1 MYKYDFIKYLT
12 VYMEGYERTGKESVL
27 QRVTATGFFASLNI
41 KGKKTNIILTAGHF
55 AEKLNRVT
63 FWLRYIDEDRVV
75 TVPLSSKVE
84 WNYCED
90 ADIAYCEL
98 EVIEKK
104 FKKITGKGI
113 YATVV
118 TEDRILKQD
127 ELENI
132 NLLDEVITAGYPNS
146 EASTHHKYPIFKKGY
161 IASLPKDCVED
172 KEGFICNRRMLRLP
186 CFPQYYTSEISR
198 NTCKR
203 CSGKFFGKFLREY
216 VCAGVYGV
224 GVCER
229 ILNRERAL
237 RKSATLEKS

>member
-1 MYKYDFIKYLT
+1 MNNYDYLKHLT

-27 QRVTATGFFASLNI
+27 QRVTATGFFAALDI

-63 FWLRYIDEDRVV
+63 FWLRYMDTGRVV

-104 FKKITGKGI
+104 FKKITGKSI

-132 NLLDEVITAGYPNS
+132 DLLDEVITAGYPNG

-161 IASLPKDCVED
+161 IASLPQDCVED
-172 KEGFICNRRMLRLP
+172 KEGYIDL
-186 CFPQYYTSEISR
+186 SAIGGS
-198 NTCKR
+198 
-203 CSGKFFGKFLREY
+203 SGSPVFLNSDTPKFLGILVSGAADSSSESSCVSMY
-216 VCAGVYGV
+216 VPGYMV
-224 GVCER
+224 
-229 ILNRERAL
+229 
-237 RKSATLEKS
+237 LEFVKGY

>member
-27 QRVTATGFFASLNI
+27 QRVTATGFFASLDI
-41 KGKKTNIILTAGHF
+41 KGEKTNIILTAGHF

-63 FWLRYIDEDRVV
+63 FWLRYMDEDRVA

-104 FKKITGKGI
+104 FKKITGKSI

-132 NLLDEVITAGYPNS
+132 NLLDEVITAGYPNG
-146 EASTHHKYPIFKKGY
+146 EASTHHKFPIFKKGY

-172 KEGFICNRRMLRLP
+172 KEGYIDL
-186 CFPQYYTSEISR
+186 SAIGGS
-198 NTCKR
+198 
-203 CSGKFFGKFLREY
+203 SGSPVFLNSDTPKFLGILVSGAADSSSESSCVSMY
-216 VCAGVYGV
+216 VPGYK
-224 GVCER
+224 
-229 ILNRERAL
+229 AL
-237 RKSATLEKS
+237 EFVKGY